1 MLRNEPPKVQNHSPF
16 RYKKVMFAAQSTK
29 ENQKVQRY
37 SEHKQILKGYT
48 SDVVR
53 CLVEEGMFSGRQ
65 SGFAFRRLNPQV
77 AQKLTEY
84 VPDADSMLSIRNH
97 LAFAPYTYLQIE
109 GTNSTFA
116 DNELWFEAV
125 INQEFKHLSTLFL
138 KLGWGRKSKTP

>member
-1 MLRNEPPKVQNHSPF
+1 MNHQKVQNHSPF

-29 ENQKVQRY
+29 ENQNDQRY
-37 SEHKQILKGYT
+37 SGHKQILKGYT

-53 CLVEEGMFSGRQ
+53 CLVEESMFSGRQ

-84 VPDADSMLSIRNH
+84 VPDVDSMLSIRNH
-97 LAFAPYTYLQIE
+97 LAFAPYTYLEIE
-109 GTNSTFA
+109 GTNSTFM
-116 DNELWFEAV
+116 DNELWFEGV